1 MHPYKDMLQ
10 EFLTQRVRL
19 YRLKYNY
26 SQETMSVFLRI
37 SARAYFDLEHGN
49 HVFSACSLIFFL
61 ALLTENEL
69 RQFLRDFE
77 IYISE

>member
-37 SARAYFDLEHGN
+37 SARAYFDLEQWESRFFCMFADI
-49 HVFSACSLIFFL
+49 FSHTSF
-61 ALLTENEL
+61 
-69 RQFLRDFE
+69 
-77 IYISE
+77 